1 MRFLHGTRSWNSL
14 CLSEEA
20 HASIHYD
27 LTVSN
32 KTSSS
37 RVFSCKII
45 TDEKGY
51 ACAALIVGVTLA
63 EYDNNQRRK
72 RSKWTENWLLD
83 RNQYGSYSNLYREL
97 SLEEN

>member
-1 MRFLHGTRSWNSL
+1 M
-14 CLSEEA
+14 SEEA

-32 KTSSS
+32 KMSSS

-51 ACAALIVGVTLA
+51 VCAALIVALPLQNMTTTSIASDQNGLRIGFLIEINTVVT
-63 EYDNNQRRK
+63 RI
-72 RSKWTENWLLD
+72 SIEN
-83 RNQYGSYSNLYREL
+83 
-97 SLEEN
+97 